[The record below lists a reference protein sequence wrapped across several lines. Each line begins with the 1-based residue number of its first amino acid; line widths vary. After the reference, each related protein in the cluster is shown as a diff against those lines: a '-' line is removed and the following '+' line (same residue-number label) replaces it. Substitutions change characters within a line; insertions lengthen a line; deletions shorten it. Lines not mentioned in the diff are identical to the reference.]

1 MKKISCE
8 NLSKLYSQIA
18 SLQDLYLPVKQTGV
32 TNYEKFEEGK
42 EVDIK
47 TLKTVKSAKDFF
59 FPQTEDMMDFKVNG
73 KSIEINDARK
83 VPNPFV
89 IFGVRGCD
97 LKSFEVLDRVFLQEP
112 VDTMYKAKREQA
124 TIITLA
130 CNNPE
135 QSCFC
140 ANFGIDASNPGGDIQ
155 AIVVGGEMLF
165 EAKTEKGANLLEKLT
180 VLEDAPDTCADAEKA
195 EIVKKTNALPF
206 ANLNLSEFKGENL
219 MKLFDRPEWAELSK
233 ACLGCGTCTFVCPTC
248 QCFDIRDFVTNEG
261 VKRFR
266 CWDSCMYSE
275 FTKMA
280 AENPRKN
287 QMQRY
292 RQRFMHKLVYF
303 PQNNEGVYG
312 CVGCGRCV
320 QKCPQNL
327 NIIKVIKKLGGKNND

>member
-155 AIVVGGEMLF
+155 AIVVDGEMLF
-165 EAKTEKGANLLEKLT
+165 EAKTEKGASLLEKLT
-180 VLEDAPDTCADAEKA
+180 VLEDSCETSANAEKA

-206 ANLNLSEFKGENL
+206 ANLNLAEFKGENL

-327 NIIKVIKKLGGKNND
+327 NIIKVIKKLGGNNND